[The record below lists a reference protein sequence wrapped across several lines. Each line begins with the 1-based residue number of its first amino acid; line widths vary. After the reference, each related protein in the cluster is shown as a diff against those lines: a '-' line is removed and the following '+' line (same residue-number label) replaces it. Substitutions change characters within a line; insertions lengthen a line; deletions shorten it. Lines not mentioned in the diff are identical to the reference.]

1 MKKTSMLVA
10 AALAATLV
18 TPAVL
23 AQDAEA
29 STDALRVVRDKQTGQ
44 LRAPNNEELKQM
56 LEAEKAD
63 RKARGKP
70 ESSANPQPVQVR
82 TYASGMRAAVFG
94 PEFLVS
100 LEAHRDADGN
110 LTVRHAD
117 PADEHVAA
125 PHTALPTE

>member
-10 AALAATLV
+10 AALAATLA

-44 LRAPNNEELKQM
+44 LRAPNSEELKQM

-70 ESSANPQPVQVR
+70 EPSANPQPVQVR
-82 TYASGMRAAVFG
+82 TYANGMKAAVLG

-100 LEAHRDADGN
+100 LEAQRDADGN

-117 PADEHVAA
+117 PADDHIAA
-125 PHTALPTE
+125 PNTALPTE